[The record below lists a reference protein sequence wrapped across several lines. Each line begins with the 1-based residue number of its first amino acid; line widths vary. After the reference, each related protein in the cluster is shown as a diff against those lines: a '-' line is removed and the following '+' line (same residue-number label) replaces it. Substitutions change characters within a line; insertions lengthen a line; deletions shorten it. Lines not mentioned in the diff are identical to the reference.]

1 MQSVMERCESSGA
14 WNLSLVENNTY
25 LRFVSKAKFFNAN
38 RK

>member
-1 MQSVMERCESSGA
+1 MQSVIERCERSKA

-25 LRFVSKAKFFNAN
+25 LRFVSKAKIFNAD